1 MKPSEYI
8 EETSKAVQQIF
19 DGLSFY
25 RRILEEDPRPV
36 HVFDANPDDET
47 AWKESLE
54 RWYKEMGPEIA
65 KSLEKQR
72 EYSGYSFSQAT
83 LAGAILQ
90 IASMGISLFSKNSEV
105 PESCRDFVSPKS
117 KHVKFCIGRIVSRL
131 PIGVIVLAARNQYNH
146 WDDPK
151 PHDLTVAVFDRIA
164 NASGKYTDPTFDL
177 KNRSPNTY
185 SHNVVSLLKW
195 TDYDA
200 YLADAKALF
209 GTDAGAA

>member
-1 MKPSEYI
+1 MRPLEYI

-54 RWYKEMGPEIA
+54 RWYEEMGPTIA

-72 EYSGYSFSQAT
+72 EYLGYSFSQTT

-90 IASMGISLFSKNSEV
+90 IASMGISLFSKNNEI
-105 PESCRDFVSPKS
+105 PESCRDFVSSKS
-117 KHVKFCIGRIVSRL
+117 KHVKFCIGRTVSRL
-131 PIGVIVLAARNQYNH
+131 PIGVIILAARNQYNH

-151 PHDLTVAVFDRIA
+151 PRALTVAVFDRIA
-164 NASGKYTDPTFDL
+164 NASGKYTDPAFDL
-177 KNRSPNTY
+177 KNPSLNTY
-185 SHNVVSLLKW
+185 SHNVISLLKW
-195 TDYDA
+195 TTYDA
-200 YLADAKALF
+200 YLADASEMF
-209 GTDAGAA
+209 GAQASR